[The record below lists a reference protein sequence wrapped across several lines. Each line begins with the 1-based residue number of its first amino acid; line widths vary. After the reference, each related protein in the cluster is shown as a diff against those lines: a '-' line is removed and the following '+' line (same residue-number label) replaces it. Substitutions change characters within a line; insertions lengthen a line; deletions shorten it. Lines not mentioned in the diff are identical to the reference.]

1 MLPASSSYPR
11 GEPALTG
18 QYTPAVQCARCG
30 ITSSITPA
38 EYSRMP
44 SMTLG
49 DFERLAREYGV
60 PHLALMPTKD
70 LAGSGFPEHQARD
83 LFTAGF
89 LTAEDPDCEYP

>member
-1 MLPASSSYPR
+1 
-11 GEPALTG
+11 
-18 QYTPAVQCARCG
+18 
-30 ITSSITPA
+30 
-38 EYSRMP
+38 
-44 SMTLG
+44 MTLG